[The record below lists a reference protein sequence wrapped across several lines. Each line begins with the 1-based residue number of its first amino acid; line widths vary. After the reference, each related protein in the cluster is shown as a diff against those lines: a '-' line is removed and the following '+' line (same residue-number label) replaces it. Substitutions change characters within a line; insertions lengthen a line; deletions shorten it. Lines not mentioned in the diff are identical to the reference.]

1 MVRGF
6 LLLPIVRLHPPMEL
20 VAQGAVIAV
29 AGDLHQLERHRSAAH
44 GDAVTARQRDGALTV
59 ELRLGH
65 IARWSI
71 QRVPWTR
78 VPSIGGMN
86 MGGDQHTALV
96 PLE

>member
-1 MVRGF
+1 MASGGD
-6 LLLPIVRLHPPMEL
+6 E
-20 VAQGAVIAV
+20 
-29 AGDLHQLERHRSAAH
+29 AGPA
-44 GDAVTARQRDGALTV
+44 RDGALTV

-86 MGGDQHTALV
+86 MGRDQHTALV